1 MPGIAGIISKSYG
14 EKRRN
19 DLGFMIE
26 QMVHEPFY
34 VTGSYMNDQMGLFA
48 GWVCIKGSFSDC
60 MPVFNEKKDICLL
73 FSGENFTDR
82 ETLDSLRSRGHEIDS
97 ENAGYIVHLY
107 EERGEDF
114 LLDLNGQYAG
124 ILIDIGKGKG
134 ILFNDRYG
142 IERIYYHEDKEAFY
156 FSSEAKSLLRI
167 MPGLRRLNEEALGQF
182 FSLGCVLNDRTL
194 FPNISL
200 LPAGSAWGFSRR
212 GLDKKHC
219 YFKRETWENQSVL
232 DKEPYYRKLRSTFLR
247 ILPRYFSMKAPV
259 AMSLTGGLDTRMIL
273 ANIDLS
279 QGKLPCYTF
288 GGMYRDCFDVI
299 VARKIADAVGKP
311 HHVIR
316 VDQGFLS
323 NFQALAE
330 KTVYLTDGCMDVTG
344 APDLYVNKLARDIAP
359 VRITGNYGSEVF
371 RSVSSFKPRMLSD
384 LIFDQGFNKHV
395 KAAGM
400 IFENEA
406 SGNRLS
412 FLLFKGVPR
421 FQHGRLKVEQ
431 SQLTQRTPFLDYDLV
446 KVVYQA
452 MPEAIKE
459 DDISR
464 RLISDGNP
472 ALGKFKTDR
481 GIGGNSNPLVSLWT
495 RFYREFTFK
504 ADFAYGQGMPQW
516 IAKIDHAFSPLHLE
530 KIFLGR
536 HKFYH
541 FRVWYRRELADYIK
555 DILLDKKTTTRAFL
569 NGRFIEAMIQ
579 QHVKGTRNY
588 TTEIHKVLTAELIHR
603 TLLESY

>member
-14 EKRRN
+14 EKRRK

-34 VTGSYMNDQMGLFA
+34 VTGSYMNDQLGLYA

-82 ETLDSLRSRGHEIDS
+82 EMLDSLRSRGHEIDS

-107 EERGEDF
+107 EEKGEDF

-124 ILIDIGKGKG
+124 ILIDTGKRKG

-142 IERIYYHEDKEAFY
+142 IERIYYHEDKEALY

-167 MPGLRRLNEEALGQF
+167 MPGLRRLNEEAFGEF
-182 FSLGCVLNDRTL
+182 FSLGCVLNNRTI
-194 FPNISL
+194 FSNISL
-200 LPAGSAWGFSRR
+200 LPGGSAWAFKQGRMV
-212 GLDKKHC
+212 KKGC
-219 YFKRETWENQSVL
+219 YFKQETWENQSVL
-232 DKEPYYRKLRSTFLR
+232 EKGPYYRKLRSTFIR
-247 ILPRYFSMKAPV
+247 ILPRYFSSKDPV

-273 ANIDLS
+273 SNIVLS

-288 GGMYRDCFDVI
+288 GGKYRDCFDVI
-299 VARKIADAVGKP
+299 VARKIADAVGKA
-311 HHVIR
+311 HQVIR
-316 VDQGFLS
+316 VDERFLS
-323 NFQALAE
+323 NFPALAE
-330 KTVYLTDGCMDVTG
+330 KTVFVTDGCMDVTG
-344 APDLYVNKLARDIAP
+344 SPDLYVNKLARDIAP

-371 RSVSSFKPRMLSD
+371 RNVSSFKPRTLSD
-384 LIFDQGFNKHV
+384 LIFDHDFNKHV
-395 KAAGM
+395 KAARR
-400 IFENEA
+400 IFDNEA

-412 FLLFKGVPR
+412 FLLFKQIPWY
-421 FQHGRLKVEQ
+421 QHGRLKVEQ
-431 SQLTQRTPFLDYDLV
+431 SQMTQRSPFLDYDLV

-452 MPEAIKE
+452 TPEAIKG

-472 ALGKFKTDR
+472 ALGKFMTDR
-481 GIGGNSNPLVSLWT
+481 GVGGNSNFLVSLGT

-504 ADFAYGQGMPQW
+504 AEHRYDIGMPQW

-541 FRVWYRRELADYIK
+541 FRVWYRGELSDYIK
-555 DILLDKKTTTRAFL
+555 DILLDKKTTTRPFL
-569 NGRFIEAMIQ
+569 NGRFIDEMVQ
-579 QHVKGTRNY
+579 HHVKGTRNY
-588 TTEIHKVLTAELIHR
+588 TTEINKVLTAELIHR
-603 TLLESY
+603 KLLESY